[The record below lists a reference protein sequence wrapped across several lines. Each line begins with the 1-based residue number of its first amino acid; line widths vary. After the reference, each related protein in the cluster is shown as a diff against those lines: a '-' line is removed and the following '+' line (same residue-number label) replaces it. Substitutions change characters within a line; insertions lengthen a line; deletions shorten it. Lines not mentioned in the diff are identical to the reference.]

1 MFALRGAAARART
14 VGAGGAHLKL
24 ALAGLDAIGFGMGDR
39 LGLCEGPLEAA
50 FTVGLDEWDGR
61 RRVQLKLRDVRSV
74 A

>member
-1 MFALRGAAARART
+1 MIFRARQSARART

-24 ALAGLDAIGFGMGDR
+24 TLGRLDAIGFGMGDR